1 MFEPLK
7 KFVGVEL
14 EPELME
20 NIDVKQKDHMF
31 LYNYNDK
38 FLVPRHHPIIVKC
51 RGLVLREDGKV
62 LNYPFNRFFNPHEKE
77 AGMVDWTTTEIQ
89 EKLDGSLICVFWVA
103 DHWEITTRGSFYPN
117 DYAGAEFDVWFR
129 EIFHGFDLLNRG
141 VCYMF
146 ELVTDKNRIVTW
158 YNDSFVTLVGA
169 RNIETL
175 QEISHPDLDKVAG
188 ELAVRRPKKYNAKN
202 LEECKQLFKS
212 LREDEEGLV
221 AVDANFNRLK
231 LKQDT
236 YLQLSKIKMLNND
249 DILDYVRGK
258 TELDG
263 ELLQKDKKV
272 FERVTEIR
280 EEWMEL
286 QYFIEQTFNELKI
299 FSSRKDFALQ
309 ALKFPFKAFL
319 FSMLDN
325 KPTRTI
331 RLTYKDMQ
339 QWIVKLP

>member
-7 KFVGVEL
+7 KFVGAAL

-20 NIDVKQKDHMF
+20 NIDVKQKEHMF

-38 FLVPRHHPIIVKC
+38 FLVPRYHPIIIKC

-62 LNYPFNRFFNPHEKE
+62 LNYPFNRFFNPYEKE
-77 AGMVDWTTTEIQ
+77 AAIIDWRTTEIQ
-89 EKLDGSLICVFWVA
+89 EKLDGSLICVFWVEG
-103 DHWEITTRGSFYPN
+103 HWEITTRGSFYPN

-129 EIFHGFDLLNRG
+129 ELFHGFDLLNKNI
-141 VCYMF
+141 CYMF

-158 YNDSFVTLVGA
+158 YDDSFVTLVGA
-169 RNIETL
+169 RNTETL
-175 QEISHPDLDKVAG
+175 QEVPQLDLDKTVQ
-188 ELAVRRPKKYNAKN
+188 ELGVRRPRKYNAKN

-212 LREDEEGLV
+212 LRDDEEGLV
-221 AVDANFNRLK
+221 AVDSVFNRLK

-236 YLQLSKIKMLNND
+236 YLQLSKIKMLNNN

-272 FERVTEIR
+272 FERVEEIR
-280 EEWMEL
+280 GEWAEL

-299 FSSRKDFALQ
+299 TSSRKEFALQ
-309 ALKFPFKAFL
+309 ALKFSFKAFL

-325 KPTRTI
+325 KQPRTL
-331 RLTYKDMQ
+331 RLTYEDMQ
-339 QWIVKLP
+339 RWMGELP